1 MENFEKKKKKRDF
14 TKERTGNKISPE
26 IPFFLSLPITRVET
40 RTNDGENDGLKKK
53 KGNVIV

>member
-1 MENFEKKKKKRDF
+1 MENFEKKKKRDF

-53 KGNVIV
+53 KEM

>member
-1 MENFEKKKKKRDF
+1 MENFEKKKKRDF

-53 KGNVIV
+53 KKGNVIV

>member
-1 MENFEKKKKKRDF
+1 MENFEKKKRDF

-53 KGNVIV
+53 KEM